1 MHPVSISG
9 RSMTR
14 ARQMFRALLVMGGIL
29 STSVSAGCLRSTM
42 LRPGDGPVPQS
53 PPSSEP
59 TSDRRSDTPAGPSPR
74 QGGELSASPVVAP
87 VARSA
92 ETAPAAA
99 TPTPPSEPQ
108 AGTPQQIKSVTDSSG
123 RQPVAVAPQI
133 TVSETPVPN
142 PTPLLDAAIER
153 VAAVTRQDETVD
165 PGSATFPSEN
175 GAPRADAQ
183 GPPTG
188 ATIAPLQLSE
198 APRTAD
204 TPVSNPAIGPSLI
217 KHNDPPAAT
226 EVSAVPK
233 AETPSVQVENQTK
246 SDAVAK
252 TGSASPSMDSSPKS
266 DDRVHPA
273 IDVTKPAPVNV
284 EPDPL
289 GINKLMLCRKVLGFG
304 SFESLADTRVKAG
317 QRLLVYCEMTG
328 MQYEEKHSEFV
339 SRLSSRI
346 DITSI
351 ANGTIVWM
359 HELGPEKDVCSSR
372 RRDFY
377 VNFRVDLPSSLPIGM
392 YSLRLTQ
399 SDLVAQRSTS
409 AQIPLEIVP

>member
-14 ARQMFRALLVMGGIL
+14 ARQMFRVLLVMGGIL

-42 LRPGDGPVPQS
+42 LQPGDRPVPQS

-59 TSDRRSDTPAGPSPR
+59 TSDRRPDAPAGASPR
-74 QGGELSASPVVAP
+74 QGGELSASPVAAP

-99 TPTPPSEPQ
+99 TSTPPGEPQ
-108 AGTPQQIKSVTDSSG
+108 AGTPQKIQSATDSSG
-123 RQPVAVAPQI
+123 RQPVAVAPEI

-153 VAAVTRQDETVD
+153 VAAVTRQDESVD
-165 PGSATFPSEN
+165 PESATFPSEN
-175 GAPRADAQ
+175 GAPRADAH
-183 GPPTG
+183 GLPTG

-204 TPVSNPAIGPSLI
+204 TPVSNAAIGPSLI

-233 AETPSVQVENQTK
+233 AETPSVRVENETK
-246 SDAVAK
+246 SDTVAK
-252 TGSASPSMDSSPKS
+252 TGSSSPSMDSSPKS
-266 DDRVHPA
+266 DERVHAA
-273 IDVTKPAPVNV
+273 IDVTKPEPVNV

-289 GINKLMLCRKVLGFG
+289 GINKLTLCRKVLGFG

-339 SRLSSRI
+339 SRISSRI
-346 DITSI
+346 EITSI

-359 HELGPEKDVCSSR
+359 HELGPAEDVCSSR

-377 VNFRVDLPSSLPIGM
+377 VNFRVDLPSSLPIGL

-409 AQIPLEIVP
+409 AEIPLEIVP